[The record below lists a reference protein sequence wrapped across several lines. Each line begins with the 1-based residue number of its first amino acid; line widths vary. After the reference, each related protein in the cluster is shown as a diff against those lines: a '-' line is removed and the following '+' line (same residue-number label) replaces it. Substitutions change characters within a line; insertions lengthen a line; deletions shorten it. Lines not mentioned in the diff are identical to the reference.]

1 MDVCKNK
8 SNQQKTRAAALT
20 DVLITWSR
28 TSVTVWQSPLKGA
41 RLHESS
47 FRQSRLICGGG
58 QLRRQPERL
67 LVGVASA
74 TPNISQSDQTMSA
87 LAGVSP

>member
-1 MDVCKNK
+1 M
-8 SNQQKTRAAALT
+8 RAAALT
-20 DVLITWSR
+20 DVLSDHT
-28 TSVTVWQSPLKGA
+28 VTYLSPLKGA

-47 FRQSRLICGGG
+47 FASPRTPARRQSRLICGGG

-67 LVGVASA
+67 LVGVAPA
-74 TPNISQSDQTMSA
+74 TPNISQSDQTMPA